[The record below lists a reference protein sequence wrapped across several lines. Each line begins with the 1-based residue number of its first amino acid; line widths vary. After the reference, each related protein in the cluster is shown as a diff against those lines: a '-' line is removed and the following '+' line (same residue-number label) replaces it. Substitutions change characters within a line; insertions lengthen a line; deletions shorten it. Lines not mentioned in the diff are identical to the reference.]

1 MASTSST
8 TTTGIHAGTGRR
20 WIAAV
25 SRSNLDKVP
34 TILDAFVEYLDGHE
48 TVAAPMTFEWRPG
61 LSFQCDLHAGVVRI
75 RQLDHAEVRS
85 RGRVDVPDIRG

>member
-8 TTTGIHAGTGRR
+8 TTTGMHAGTGRR
-20 WIAAV
+20 WIAHVTRA
-25 SRSNLDKVP
+25 NLDKVP

-48 TVAAPMTFEWRPG
+48 TTAAPMTFEWRPG
-61 LSFQCDLHAGVVRI
+61 LSFQCDLHAGVIRI
-75 RQLDHAEVRS
+75 RQLKPDEVGS